1 MTQAVIFDVDGTL
14 VDTNDLHAAS
24 WAEAFR
30 RFGHAVP
37 EAEIRGQIGKGSDQ
51 LLPVFLPPEVVERE
65 GKAIAE
71 ARSALFMQDY
81 IGRARAFPGVRA
93 LFERLRAEGQRILL
107 ASSAKGEELERYKD
121 VAGIGDLIDGA
132 TSADDAEHSKPSP
145 DIFRAALAK
154 LKPLPAEAALVVG
167 DSPYD
172 AEAAG
177 KAGLRCVG
185 LLCGGFPEAVLREAG
200 CIALYRDPA
209 DLLAQYERSS
219 LAPG

>member
-1 MTQAVIFDVDGTL
+1 MTKAVIFDVDGTL
-14 VDTNDLHAAS
+14 VDTNDFHAAS

-51 LLPVFLPPEVVERE
+51 LMPFFLPPEVVERE
-65 GKAIAE
+65 GEAIAE
-71 ARSALFMQDY
+71 ARSKLFMQDY

-93 LFERLRAEGQRILL
+93 LFERLRGEGQRILL
-107 ASSAKGEELERYKD
+107 ASSAKGEELERYKEI
-121 VAGIGDLIDGA
+121 AQIGELIDGA
-132 TSADDAEHSKPSP
+132 TSADDAESSKPSP
-145 DIFRAALAK
+145 DIFQAALAK
-154 LKPLPAEAALVVG
+154 LKPLPAEAAIVVG

-209 DLLAQYERSS
+209 DLLAAYPRSP